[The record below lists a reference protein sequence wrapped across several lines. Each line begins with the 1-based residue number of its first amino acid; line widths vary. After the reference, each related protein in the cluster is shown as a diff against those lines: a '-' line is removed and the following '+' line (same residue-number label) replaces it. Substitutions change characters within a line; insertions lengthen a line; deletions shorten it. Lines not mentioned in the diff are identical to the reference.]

1 MMPTNM
7 RRKVLGLRDSLLS
20 LAVLVGASV
29 LWQVLAIVIDS
40 PFFPPLLDVLNRA
53 RENWLSGP
61 AFTLFLTQAVV
72 DDVLPSLV
80 RAVGGWA
87 LASLVGVVLGVLI
100 GMLRGLD
107 LYLMPVLEFMRA
119 IPPPV
124 LIPLFLI
131 LFGATETMRISFVA
145 FAVMWPVLLNTITGV
160 QAVEPTQLQA
170 GIVFRLNARQR
181 LMKIVVPSA
190 TPYIFTGLRI
200 GLSLGLILMV
210 ISEMVAGINGIG
222 YGILVAQRSFD
233 VLNVWAGIILLGV
246 IGYALSVGLQFGESK
261 LLRWHRGSKKR
272 SI

>member
-1 MMPTNM
+1 MIATTLRRGALGM
-7 RRKVLGLRDSLLS
+7 RGALS
-20 LAVLVGASV
+20 LAVILAAGVV
-29 LWQVLAIVIDS
+29 WQAAAVAIDS
-40 PFFPPLLDVLNRA
+40 PFFPPLLDVLGRA

-61 AFTLFLTQAVV
+61 VSALFLTQAVA

-87 LASLVGVVLGVLI
+87 LASVIGIVLGVLL
-100 GMLRGLD
+100 GMVRGLD
-107 LYLMPVLEFMRA
+107 SYLMPLLEFMRA

-145 FAVMWPVLLNTITGV
+145 FAVMWPILLNTITGV

-170 GIVFRLNARQR
+170 GIIFRLSARQR
-181 LMKIVVPSA
+181 LMQIVLPSA
-190 TPYIFTGLRI
+190 LPYIFTGLRI

-210 ISEMVAGINGIG
+210 ISEMVAGVNGVG
-222 YGILVAQRSFD
+222 YGILTAQRSFD
-233 VLNVWAGIILLGV
+233 ILNVWAGIILLGLM
-246 IGYALSVGLQFGESK
+246 GYALSVGLQYAESR

-272 SI
+272 SV